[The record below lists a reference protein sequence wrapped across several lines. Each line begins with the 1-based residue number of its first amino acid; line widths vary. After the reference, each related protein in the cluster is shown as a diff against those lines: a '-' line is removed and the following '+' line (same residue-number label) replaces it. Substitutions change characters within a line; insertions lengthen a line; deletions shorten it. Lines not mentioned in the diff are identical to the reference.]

1 MPTRYL
7 REGTSVTAV
16 TVDDGMSFPDPP
28 AGAVVID
35 KAEYDTIHSEIK
47 AAVAEKREAVEA
59 EDTERTRGD
68 YEALLGAGLP
78 EATARRLSGFQGE
91 GAL

>member
-16 TVDDGMSFPDPP
+16 TVDDGMPFPKPP

-35 KAEYDTIHSEIK
+35 KAEYDTVHSEIK

-59 EDTERTRGD
+59 AELA
-68 YEALLGAGLP
+68 EAEAAYLALKALP
-78 EATARRLSGFQGE
+78 GITEATARRLSGYTPTTG
-91 GAL
+91 